1 MDKGLEVYLH
11 MYVDMAH
18 ECPLIFMSVGACV
31 DGEEEKNGQLNYVS
45 SRAYIVRC

>member
-1 MDKGLEVYLH
+1 MDKGLEVCLH

-31 DGEEEKNGQLNYVS
+31 AWEEGKKWSVEL
-45 SRAYIVRC
+45 RI